1 MFRDDY
7 AGMSDIH
14 TICFLFYDKNTKSPT
29 VRIQNFLHYLAR
41 LMAMDGI
48 AEVLFGGEQDGKH
61 DQQNYGKPI
70 VEPEH
75 VIIGPDFITAHQVFK
90 VVNKIVHFAG
100 EKTTKTV

>member
-1 MFRDDY
+1 
-7 AGMSDIH
+7 
-14 TICFLFYDKNTKSPT
+14 
-29 VRIQNFLHYLAR
+29 
-41 LMAMDGI
+41 MAMDGI

-100 EKTTKTV
+100 EKTTKTVWNTGPTLVRALIFRTIRVRYKITNG